1 MSGGK
6 SVRYEDHLL
15 LGNLTPPLFD
25 IYQGEASVVVI
36 VFFYQQQMHWIEN
49 ADVLELYQ
57 TLSRIQYARWG
68 LSRSTL
74 LEELLMTN
82 RSMCAAAA
90 VTAPA

>member
-1 MSGGK
+1 
-6 SVRYEDHLL
+6 
-15 LGNLTPPLFD
+15 
-25 IYQGEASVVVI
+25 
-36 VFFYQQQMHWIEN
+36 MHWIEN
-49 ADVLELYQ
+49 ADVPELYQ

-82 RSMCAAAA
+82 KSMCAAAA